1 MIDPLN
7 QSIHLADIRNLLL
20 ESKPVLVETTGRR
33 EAAVSLLLSEGFK
46 GTELL
51 LIERAHRDG
60 DPWSGQMAFPGGRRE
75 LQDETVLDTAIR
87 ETAEEIGVHLD
98 VKNRISRIDDLVAPR
113 LSHAHG
119 LIISCH
125 VFKAQRPI
133 IFNLNEE
140 VHDLVWVP
148 IAYLLRPECHTI
160 EYRPPDYDGVF
171 SGFRIGD
178 EDNRIIWGLTYR
190 IICSFFRTLNLA
202 DY

>member
-7 QSIHLADIRNLLL
+7 QSIHLADIRNLLR
-20 ESKPVLVETTGRR
+20 ESKPALVETTDRR
-33 EAAVSLLLSEGFK
+33 EAAVSLLLREDLK

-51 LIERAHRDG
+51 LIERAHRDD

-75 LQDETVLDTAIR
+75 LQDDTVLDTAIR
-87 ETAEEIGVHLD
+87 ETAEEIGVRLD

-125 VFKAQRPI
+125 VFEARRPI
-133 IFNLNEE
+133 HFDPNEE

-148 IAYLLRPECHTI
+148 IAYLLRPESHTA

-178 EDNRIIWGLTYR
+178 EDNRINWGLTYR
-190 IICSFFRTLNLA
+190 IICSFLRTLNLA
-202 DY
+202 DF

>member
-7 QSIHLADIRNLLL
+7 QSIHLADIRNLLR
-20 ESKPVLVETTGRR
+20 EGKPALVETTDRR
-33 EAAVSLLLSEGFK
+33 EAAVSLLLREDLQ

-51 LIERAHRDG
+51 LIERAHRDD

-98 VKNRISRIDDLVAPR
+98 VRDLISRIDDLVAPR

-125 VFKAQRPI
+125 VFETLRPI
-133 IFNLNEE
+133 HFGPNEE
-140 VHDLVWVP
+140 VHDLIWVP
-148 IAYLLRPECHTI
+148 IAYLLRPHSHTSD
-160 EYRPPDYDGVF
+160 YRPPDYEGVF

>member
-1 MIDPLN
+1 MVDPLN
-7 QSIHLADIRNLLL
+7 QSMHLADIRTILR
-20 ESKPVLVETTGRR
+20 ESKPALVETTGRK
-33 EAAVSLLLSEGFK
+33 EAAVSLLLSEDFQGSK
-46 GTELL
+46 LL
-51 LIERAHRDG
+51 LIERAHRDD

-75 LQDETVLDTAIR
+75 FQDETVLDTAIR

-98 VKNRISRIDDLVAPR
+98 VKNRINRIDDLVAPR

-125 VFKAQRPI
+125 VFEAQEPVQ
-133 IFNLNEE
+133 FDPNEE

-148 IAYLLRPECHTI
+148 ITYLLRPDSHTS

>member
-1 MIDPLN
+1 MINPLN
-7 QSIHLADIRNLLL
+7 QSIHLADIRKLLR
-20 ESKPVLVETTGRR
+20 ESKPLLVETTNRR
-33 EAAVSLLLSEGFK
+33 EAAVSLLLSEDFQ

-75 LQDETVLDTAIR
+75 FQDETILDTAIR

-125 VFKAQRPI
+125 VFEARRPI
-133 IFNLNEE
+133 HFDPNEE
-140 VHDLVWVP
+140 VHDLVWIP
-148 IAYLLRPECHTI
+148 MAYLLRPDSHTS

>member
-7 QSIHLADIRNLLL
+7 QSISLADIRNLLR
-20 ESKPVLVETTGRR
+20 ESKPVLVKTTDRR
-33 EAAVSLLLSEGFK
+33 EAAVSLLLSEDIQ

-51 LIERAHRDG
+51 LIERAHRDS

-98 VKNRISRIDDLVAPR
+98 IEDRISRIDDLVAPR

-125 VFKAQRPI
+125 VFEARRPI
-133 IFNLNEE
+133 HFEPNEE
-140 VHDLVWVP
+140 VHDLVWIP
-148 IAYLLRPECHTI
+148 IVYLLRPDSHTSD
-160 EYRPPDYDGVF
+160 YRPPDYDGVF
-171 SGFRIGD
+171 SGFRVGD

>member
-1 MIDPLN
+1 MLKT
-7 QSIHLADIRNLLL
+7 
-20 ESKPVLVETTGRR
+20 ESAG
-33 EAAVSLLLSEGFK
+33 
-46 GTELL
+46 
-51 LIERAHRDG
+51 
-60 DPWSGQMAFPGGRRE
+60 
-75 LQDETVLDTAIR
+75 
-87 ETAEEIGVHLD
+87 
-98 VKNRISRIDDLVAPR
+98 IDDLVAPR

-125 VFKAQRPI
+125 VFEARRPI
-133 IFNLNEE
+133 IFEPNEE

-148 IAYLLRPECHTI
+148 MAYLLGPDSHTS

-202 DY
+202 EY

>member
-1 MIDPLN
+1 MVDPLN
-7 QSIHLADIRNLLL
+7 QSIHLADIRNLLR
-20 ESKPVLVETTGRR
+20 ESKPTLVETIGRK
-33 EAAVSLLLSEGFK
+33 EAAVSLLLSEDCQ

-51 LIERAHRDG
+51 LIERSHRDD

-98 VKNRISRIDDLVAPR
+98 VNNRISRIDDLVAPR

-125 VFKAQRPI
+125 VFEARRLIQFKP
-133 IFNLNEE
+133 NEE

-148 IAYLLRPECHTI
+148 ITYLLRPENHTS

-190 IICSFFRTLNLA
+190 IICEFFRTLNLA

>member
-1 MIDPLN
+1 MVDPLN
-7 QSIHLADIRNLLL
+7 QSIHLADIRNLLR
-20 ESKPVLVETTGRR
+20 ECNPVLVETTDRR
-33 EAAVSLLLSEGFK
+33 EAAVSLLLNDDFH

-98 VKNRISRIDDLVAPR
+98 VNNRISRIDDLVAPR

-125 VFKAQRPI
+125 VFEARRLIQFEP
-133 IFNLNEE
+133 NEE

-148 IAYLLRPECHTI
+148 ITYLLRPENHTS

-190 IICSFFRTLNLA
+190 IICEFFRTLNLA

>member
-1 MIDPLN
+1 MVNPLN
-7 QSIHLADIRNLLL
+7 QSIHLTEIRKLLR
-20 ESKPVLVETTGRR
+20 ESKPSLVESTDRK
-33 EAAVSLLLSEGFK
+33 EAAVSLLLREDIQGA
-46 GTELL
+46 ELL

-60 DPWSGQMAFPGGRRE
+60 DPWSGQMALPGGRRE

-125 VFKAQRPI
+125 VFEARRLVHFDP
-133 IFNLNEE
+133 NEE
-140 VHDLVWVP
+140 VHDLLWVP
-148 IAYLLRPECHTI
+148 IAHLLHPDSHTSG
-160 EYRPPDYDGVF
+160 YRPPDYDGVF
-171 SGFRIGD
+171 SGFRISD

-190 IICSFFRTLNLA
+190 IICSFFRTLNLSN
-202 DY
+202 Y